1 MNKMIRLSLKSL
13 TLIAL
18 VFGISSQAVKADVD
32 LTDGIRAFICDGNT
46 LALQE
51 TEEGWAFASGFPLS
65 KTSEGWR
72 WENDGSAYLSERKS
86 GEWVLEVLS
95 PQGYQKSEC
104 VDITDGVAHVIEVV
118 KPKLNNNILAVI
130 AELAEVK
137 TELAR
142 AKANSLRPPQRHPA
156 RAEPMAQE
164 QSASSKIDDFLDGA
178 LRQVTETPRAP
189 NGTLL
194 SAGEKDALG
203 VSVQDC
209 WHVGSLSS
217 LALETTVVVAVSLML
232 DGKPV
237 VSSIRQVGSEGG
249 TSASAKQAFETAR
262 RAIIR
267 CGARGFKLPI
277 SKYDQW
283 KDLEMTFNPNDS
295 KGVRIK

>member
-1 MNKMIRLSLKSL
+1 MIRRSLKAL

-18 VFGISSQAVKADVD
+18 VFGISSQAAKADVD

-65 KTSEGWR
+65 KTSDGWR

-118 KPKLNNNILAVI
+118 KPKLNNNISAVM
-130 AELAEVK
+130 AELTEVK

-142 AKANSLRPPQRHPA
+142 AKKNNLSLTRLNSSIKSRVAELRKQLGLSSNPP
-156 RAEPMAQE
+156 
-164 QSASSKIDDFLDGA
+164 
-178 LRQVTETPRAP
+178 
-189 NGTLL
+189 L
-194 SAGEKDALG
+194 SVGEKEAL
-203 VSVQDC
+203 SVAVQQC
-209 WHVGSLSS
+209 WNVGSLSS
-217 LALETTVVVAVSLML
+217 LALETTVVVAVSLTQ
-232 DGKPV
+232 DGKPI

-249 TSASAKQAFETAR
+249 TSASVKQAFEIAR

-267 CGARGFKLPI
+267 CGARGFQLPRD
-277 SKYDQW
+277 KYDQW
-283 KDLEMTFNPNDS
+283 KDIRLTFNPERM
-295 KGVRIK
+295 RIE